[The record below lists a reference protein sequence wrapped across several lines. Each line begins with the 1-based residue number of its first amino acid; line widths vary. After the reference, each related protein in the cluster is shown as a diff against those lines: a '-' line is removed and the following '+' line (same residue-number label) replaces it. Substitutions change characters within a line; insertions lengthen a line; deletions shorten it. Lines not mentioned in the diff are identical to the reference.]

1 MNNIPDTYTDL
12 MAIVRKRLDAIDKI
26 KSLGKENFYLS
37 EIVAFHG
44 RKIVEAIAFSCL
56 LAVDNSL
63 KSVPREAKGQYNA
76 EKIFKILKKKG
87 LNALQNPSI
96 IRQASEEEKNQHNV
110 NVVIEG
116 IPAKFLT
123 YDDLISIYQNLHNWL
138 HELNPYTK
146 NGHTEFNNIN
156 HPQLWSDMSRLE
168 SMMECHTITVRGIG
182 FYCILRDKDTGD
194 PEIIPISK
202 ISNTLV

>member
-1 MNNIPDTYTDL
+1 MDNIPDTYIDL
-12 MAIVRKRLDAIDKI
+12 MSIVRKRLDAIDKI
-26 KSLGKENFYLS
+26 KSLSKENFFLS
-37 EIVAFHG
+37 ETVAFHG

-76 EKIFKILKKKG
+76 EKIFKTLKKKG
-87 LNALQNPSI
+87 ISALQNPSI

-116 IPAKFLT
+116 IPAKCLT

-146 NGHTEFNNIN
+146 KGHIEFNNTN
-156 HPQLWSDMSRLE
+156 HAQLWSDISRLE
-168 SMMECHTITVRGIG
+168 GMMECHAMIVRGIG
-182 FYCILRDKDTGD
+182 FYCTLRDKDTD
-194 PEIIPISK
+194 DTKMIAISK
-202 ISNTLV
+202 IIDI